1 MEPRSHLV
9 LSRNIKQIGKKKYFA
24 TSKDKKEW
32 IAFTK
37 QMDGISVKEDDLLE
51 QNTKKKKSSKIGFT
65 RIFVE

>member
-1 MEPRSHLV
+1 V
-9 LSRNIKQIGKKKYFA
+9 KKKYFA

-65 RIFVE
+65 WIFVE